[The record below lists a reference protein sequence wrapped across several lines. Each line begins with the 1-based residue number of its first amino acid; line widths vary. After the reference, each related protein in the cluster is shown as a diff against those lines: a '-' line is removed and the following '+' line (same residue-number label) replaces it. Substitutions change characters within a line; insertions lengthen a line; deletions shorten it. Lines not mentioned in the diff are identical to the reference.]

1 MIIHPDISVTPD
13 RPRVQFREP
22 REVFDLNKALKGVLH
37 GQGWVCGTY
46 FHVQYVNR
54 EKTTLYSS
62 ALFVVTEESDAL
74 VTSDDNPYS
83 PMTKTIHTRQ
93 AEIVGEWWYSEM
105 GKELRDAPKPEPEV
119 LEPKL
124 GYDNK
129 AKLHQVRLGD
139 EILFENAYKGKCQE
153 FIREQRA

>member
-13 RPRVQFREP
+13 RPRVQFREA
-22 REVFDLNKALKGVLH
+22 REVFDLDKALKGVLY

-46 FHVQYVNR
+46 FHVQYVSR

-62 ALFVVTEESDAL
+62 ALFVVTEESEAL
-74 VTSDDNPYS
+74 TTSDDNPYS
-83 PMTKTIHTRQ
+83 PMTKTVQTRQ

-105 GKELRDAPKPEPEV
+105 GKGLRDAPLPEPVV

-153 FIREQRA
+153 FIRKQRA